1 MVNIFGKEEVRGKS
15 GPRGATGVAGARG
28 PAGEQGPPG
37 VRGERGKAGISGMKD
52 LYSWLGDT
60 TLRDFR
66 RDSEDCSLV
75 IWKEDDDEG
84 TKDLKVNKAGEIVEW
99 ISRSISTIS
108 GGKRRFRKNAKLL
121 SSTAHPSLHFKYEN
135 GYLEMQK
142 SIFKV
147 SDASLTD
154 TYSSLCVTFKVKE
167 QAKEEVQYIVSN
179 WEEPGGIPYVTRGVT
194 ASAKEIHVLGSN
206 QLIIAHDC
214 TQWTTI
220 LVEWNSELGG
230 RYNVN
235 NGQKRGEFIAQDPGT
250 ILYDSVYIGGK
261 SNASQ
266 FFKGFISS
274 VEWCSCTDMPDEKSF
289 LPNCIQQLIIEDQT
303 MDDDDSSKPPS
314 HRTMEIIE

>member
-1 MVNIFGKEEVRGKS
+1 MYLLISIQSSTIFDRVNIMVNIFGKEEVRGKS

-28 PAGEQGPPG
+28 PAGEQGPSG
-37 VRGERGKAGISGMKD
+37 VRGERGKAGASGMKD

-84 TKDLKVNKAGEIVEW
+84 TKDLKGNKEGEIVEW

-142 SIFKV
+142 TIFKV

-167 QAKEEVQYIVSN
+167 QTKEEVQYIVSN
-179 WEEPGGIPYVTRGVT
+179 WEEPGGIPYVTRGIT

-206 QLIIAHDC
+206 HLTIAHDC
-214 TQWTTI
+214 TPPFWWSGIASLAVDIMLIMDRKEVSLLHKI
-220 LVEWNSELGG
+220 LERFSM
-230 RYNVN
+230 
-235 NGQKRGEFIAQDPGT
+235 I
-250 ILYDSVYIGGK
+250 VYT
-261 SNASQ
+261 
-266 FFKGFISS
+266 S
-274 VEWCSCTDMPDEKSF
+274 VENLTLHSFSKHLFQVLNGVPVRICPTRNHSF
-289 LPNCIQQLIIEDQT
+289 LAASN
-303 MDDDDSSKPPS
+303 S
-314 HRTMEIIE
+314 